1 MYQLDE
7 HGGQDRRL
15 FEFDPRFR
23 AVDRFDEIA
32 FCSGSWG
39 SGSAAFFVKSITIK
53 IARRV
58 G

>member
-1 MYQLDE
+1 MYQLDG
-7 HGGQDRRL
+7 HGGQDRRV

-39 SGSAAFFVKSITIK
+39 SGSAAFLVKLITIK
-53 IARRV
+53 IARRA